1 MAQNK
6 FKAYI
11 QEHQWSDKL
20 RDFADHAVGDLSL
33 PDAESWEQLEGHLDE
48 LNASPETLSAAKHV
62 WQGYEADTS
71 KKTG

>member
-20 RDFADHAVGDLSL
+20 RDFVDRAVDDLFL
-33 PDAESWEQLEGHLDE
+33 PDAESWEQLEGHLNE
-48 LNASPETLSAAKHV
+48 LNASPETLRAAQYV
-62 WQGYEADTS
+62 WQRYEADTS
-71 KKTG
+71 KKAG